1 MGNLL
6 QTRPAETTTAAAGT
20 IGAIIAAAASHDYT
34 TAVVLA
40 VVSYLPAIITLLHLT
55 ANRPASSVIRVLE
68 DLGVAGLTRKP
79 GENDAAYAERLS
91 AAVHTLPGQLHVLV
105 DGKPVAANITVA
117 APAPADTAHPG
128 PLPTEAAAA
137 STEQPPPIQ
146 GS

>member
-1 MGNLL
+1 MANLL

-68 DLGVAGLTRKP
+68 DLGVAAGLTRKP
-79 GENDAAYAERLS
+79 GENDGAYAERLS

-117 APAPADTAHPG
+117 AAAPA
-128 PLPTEAAAA
+128 PTEAAAA
-137 STEQPPPIQ
+137 STEQPPPIT
-146 GS
+146 GT